1 MLCVP
6 PGWRQGTS
14 VPGGASP
21 HRLAIPSEGRQ
32 VSGGTLLG
40 FTLFSM
46 GWLFFLAG
54 AAVNFAAW
62 RRARRAPAGT
72 RYGGVAL
79 LPGLIGSVTAF
90 FSVGT
95 LLKAGW
101 HVPWPWLWVL
111 LPLFLD
117 AGCVARLARTLLGLG
132 SRPRGR
138 A

>member
-1 MLCVP
+1 VP
-6 PGWRQGTS
+6 
-14 VPGGASP
+14 VGASP
-21 HRLAIPSEGRQ
+21 RRLAVASEGRQ
-32 VSGGTLLG
+32 VTGGTLLG
-40 FTLFSM
+40 LTLFSM

-101 HVPWPWLWVL
+101 HVPWPWLWIL
-111 LPLFLD
+111 LPLFVD
-117 AGCVARLARTLLGLG
+117 AGCIARLFRALLGLAG
-132 SRPRGR
+132 RSRGR

>member
-1 MLCVP
+1 M
-6 PGWRQGTS
+6 T
-14 VPGGASP
+14 
-21 HRLAIPSEGRQ
+21 
-32 VSGGTLLG
+32 GGTLLG
-40 FTLFSM
+40 LTLFSM

-62 RRARRAPAGT
+62 RRARKAPPGT
-72 RYGGVAL
+72 RYGGLPL
-79 LPGLIGSVTAF
+79 LPGLIGSVTSF

-101 HVPWPWLWVL
+101 HVPWPWLWIL

-117 AGCVARLARTLLGLG
+117 AGCVGRLVFALLGLG